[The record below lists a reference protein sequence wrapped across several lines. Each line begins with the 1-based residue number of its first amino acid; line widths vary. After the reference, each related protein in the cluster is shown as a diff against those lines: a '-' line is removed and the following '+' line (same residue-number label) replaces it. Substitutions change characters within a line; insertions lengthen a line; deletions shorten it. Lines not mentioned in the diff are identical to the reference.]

1 MTKRILIV
9 DDEADFSEL
18 LQFRLRHLDYEVL
31 AAASG
36 TEALNKARSDLPDVI
51 LLDLL
56 LPDFDGLTLCEI
68 LRRRSPTREIAIILI
83 TAVTSEAT
91 QYAAKVTGACAF
103 LGKPPDFEQLKAHL
117 KIALPSGACETVDQ
131 CGGLRRD
138 IDG

>member
-9 DDEADFSEL
+9 DDETDFSEL
-18 LQFRLRHLDYEVL
+18 LQFRLRHLNYEVL

-36 TEALNKARSDLPDVI
+36 SEALNKARSELPDVI

-68 LRRRSPTREIAIILI
+68 LRRRSPTREIPIILI

-91 QYAAKVTGACAF
+91 QWAAKIAGASGF
-103 LGKPPDFEQLKAHL
+103 LGKPLDFDRLKEQ
-117 KIALPSGACETVDQ
+117 IETV
-131 CGGLRRD
+131 CTAGLPEEAAEA
-138 IDG
+138 

>member
-1 MTKRILIV
+1 MVKRILIV

-18 LQFRLRHLDYEVL
+18 LQFRLRHLNYEVL

-36 TEALNKARSDLPDVI
+36 TEALNKARSELPDVI

-68 LRRRSPTREIAIILI
+68 LRRRSPTREIPLILI

-91 QYAAKVTGACAF
+91 QWAAKIAGTCGF
-103 LGKPPDFEQLKAHL
+103 LGKPLDFEELKRKL
-117 KIALPSGACETVDQ
+117 EIAFASKPSGDEACEH
-131 CGGLRRD
+131 
-138 IDG
+138 